1 MLFINKLKKFKKI
14 YLIIITSVLF
24 LNTFLISEIQAV
36 VSFKISEI
44 EISEDFDLNF
54 NKRKV
59 FDKAFKAAFEQ
70 LTLMTTTSS
79 YKKSLNQTNIEN
91 IKSLIDSFVISD
103 EKFINNKYYAKFNVN
118 FDKRKTLKFF
128 ENNNIFPSLP
138 KKIDVLFIPVLIN
151 SQNEKLIMFNQNPI
165 FINWNKNLKASD
177 LINYIPPNEDIEDR
191 IFLEANLKTI
201 EDYNFEQIIKKYA
214 IENFIINIIYQKKN
228 NLKVLSKIKLN
239 DNYNVVSSNYQ
250 NIDLEN
256 EESRKNFIYKLK
268 DIYEDDW
275 KELNII
281 NTSIKLSVTMSLL
294 SSDIDKIKLF
304 EGLINNLDLVSNFYI
319 LSFNNK
325 KIYYKIIYNGTPKKL
340 LAEIKNSGFE
350 VESDKKN
357 WNIK

>member
-36 VSFKISEI
+36 SFKISEI

-54 NKRKV
+54 NKKKV
-59 FDKAFKAAFEQ
+59 FDKAFKTAFEQ

-79 YKKSLNQTNIEN
+79 YKKRLNQTNIEN
-91 IKSLIDSFVISD
+91 IKSLIDSFNISD

-128 ENNNIFPSLP
+128 ENNNIFPSIP

-151 SQNEKLIMFNQNPI
+151 SKSEKLIMFNENPI

-201 EDYNFEQIIKKYA
+201 EDYNFEEIIKKYA
-214 IENFIINIIYQKKN
+214 IEDFIINIIYQKGN
-228 NLKVLSKIKLN
+228 NLKVLSKIKL
-239 DNYNVVSSNYQ
+239 DNNYKVVNSNYQ

-268 DIYEDDW
+268 DIYEDYW

-281 NTSIKLSVTMSLL
+281 NTSIKLSVTMSLS
-294 SSDIDKIKLF
+294 SSDIGKIKLF
-304 EGLINNLDLVSNFYI
+304 ESLMNNLDLVSNFYI

-340 LAEIKNSGFE
+340 LTVIKNSGFE
-350 VESDKKN
+350 IESDNKN

>member
-36 VSFKISEI
+36 SFKIPEI

-59 FDKAFKAAFEQ
+59 FDKAFKVAFDQ
-70 LTLMTTTSS
+70 LTLMITTSS
-79 YKKSLNQTNIEN
+79 YKKRLNQTNIEN
-91 IKSLIDSFVISD
+91 IKSLIDSFNISD

-118 FDKRKTLKFF
+118 FNKRKTLKFF
-128 ENNNIFPSLP
+128 EKNNIFPSIP

-151 SQNEKLIMFNQNPI
+151 SQSGKLIMFSENPI

-201 EDYNFEQIIKKYA
+201 EDYNFEEIIKKYS
-214 IENFIINIIYQKKN
+214 IEDFIINIIYQKEN

-239 DNYNVVSSNYQ
+239 DNYKVINTNYQ

-256 EESRKNFIYKLK
+256 EKSRKNFIYKLK

-275 KELNII
+275 KVLNII

-294 SSDIDKIKLF
+294 SRDIDKIKLF
-304 EGLINNLDLVSNFYI
+304 ESLMNNLDLVSDFYI

-340 LAEIKNSGFE
+340 LAVFKNSGFE
-350 VESDKKN
+350 VKRDDKN

>member
-36 VSFKISEI
+36 SFKISEI

-59 FDKAFKAAFEQ
+59 FDKAFKAAFDQ

-79 YKKSLNQTNIEN
+79 YKKRLNQTNIEN
-91 IKSLIDSFVISD
+91 IKSLIDSFNISD

-128 ENNNIFPSLP
+128 ENNNIFPSIP

-151 SQNEKLIMFNQNPI
+151 SKSEKLIMFNENPI
-165 FINWNKNLKASD
+165 FINWNKNLKVSD

-191 IFLEANLKTI
+191 IFLEAILKTI
-201 EDYNFEQIIKKYA
+201 EDYNFEDIIKKYA
-214 IENFIINIIYQKKN
+214 IEDFIINIIYLKGN
-228 NLKVLSKIKLN
+228 NLKVLSKIKL
-239 DNYNVVSSNYQ
+239 DNNYKVVNSNYQ

-281 NTSIKLSVTMSLL
+281 NTSIKLSVTMSLP
-294 SSDIDKIKLF
+294 SSDIGKIKLF
-304 EGLINNLDLVSNFYI
+304 ESLMNNLDLVSNFYI

-340 LAEIKNSGFE
+340 LTVIKNSGFE
-350 VESDKKN
+350 IESDNKN

>member
-24 LNTFLISEIQAV
+24 LNTFLILEIQAV
-36 VSFKISEI
+36 SFKIAEI

-54 NKRKV
+54 NKRRV
-59 FDKAFKAAFEQ
+59 YDKAFKAAFEQ
-70 LTLMTTTSS
+70 LILMTAKSS
-79 YKKSLNQTNIEN
+79 YKKRLNQTNIEN
-91 IKSLIDSFVISD
+91 IKSLINSFNVSD
-103 EKFINNKYYAKFNVN
+103 EKFINNKYYAKFNIN

-128 ENNNIFPSLP
+128 ENNNIFPSIP
-138 KKIDVLFIPVLIN
+138 KKIDVLFIPVLIT
-151 SQNEKLIMFNQNPI
+151 SKNEKLIMFNENPI
-165 FINWNKNLKASD
+165 FINWNKNLKDSD
-177 LINYIPPNEDIEDR
+177 LINYITPNEDIEDR

-201 EDYNFEQIIKKYA
+201 EDYDFEEIIKKYA
-214 IENFIINIIYQKKN
+214 IEDFIINIIYQKEN
-228 NLKVLSKIKLN
+228 NLKVLSKIKL
-239 DNYNVVSSNYQ
+239 DNNYKVVNSNYQ

-281 NTSIKLSVTMSLL
+281 NTSIKLSLTMSLP
-294 SSDIDKIKLF
+294 SSDIGKIKLF
-304 EGLINNLDLVSNFYI
+304 ESLMNNLDLVSNFYI

-340 LAEIKNSGFE
+340 LTVIKNSGFE
-350 VESDKKN
+350 IESDNKN

>member
-36 VSFKISEI
+36 SFKISEI
-44 EISEDFDLNF
+44 EITEAFNLNF

-59 FDKAFKAAFEQ
+59 FDKAFKAAFDQ
-70 LTLMTTTSS
+70 LILMTTKSS
-79 YKKSLNQTNIEN
+79 YKKRLNQTSIEN
-91 IKSLIDSFVISD
+91 IKNLINSFNVSD

-128 ENNNIFPSLP
+128 ENKHIFPSIP

-151 SQNEKLIMFNQNPI
+151 SKSEKLIMFNENPI
-165 FINWNKNLKASD
+165 FINWNKNVKASD
-177 LINYIPPNEDIEDR
+177 LINYILPNEDIEDR
-191 IFLEANLKTI
+191 IILEANLKTI
-201 EDYNFEQIIKKYA
+201 EDYNFEEIIKKYA
-214 IENFIINIIYQKKN
+214 IENFIINIIYQNEN
-228 NLKVLSKIKLN
+228 NLKVLSKIKLD
-239 DNYNVVSSNYQ
+239 DNYKVVNSNYS

-256 EESRKNFIYKLK
+256 EELRKNFIYKLK

-275 KELNII
+275 KDLNII
-281 NTSIKLSVTMSLL
+281 NTSIKLPVTMSLL
-294 SSDIDKIKLF
+294 SKDINKIKLF
-304 EGLINNLDLVSNFYI
+304 ESLMNNLDLVSNFDI

-340 LAEIKNSGFE
+340 LTVIKNSGLE
-350 VESDKKN
+350 VENDNKN

>member
-36 VSFKISEI
+36 SFRISEI
-44 EISEDFDLNF
+44 EISENFDLNF

-59 FDKAFKAAFEQ
+59 FDKAFRAAFDR

-79 YKKSLNQTNIEN
+79 YKKTLNLTNIEN
-91 IKSLIDSFVISD
+91 IKSLIDSFNISD
-103 EKFINNKYYAKFNVN
+103 EKFIKNKYYAKFNVN

-128 ENNNIFPSLP
+128 EKNNIFPSLP

-151 SQNEKLIMFNQNPI
+151 SKSEKLIMFNENPI
-165 FINWNKNLKASD
+165 FINWNKNLKVSD

-201 EDYNFEQIIKKYA
+201 EDYNFEEIIKKYA
-214 IENFIINIIYQKKN
+214 LEDFIINIIYQKEN
-228 NLKVLSKIKLN
+228 NLKVLSKIKL
-239 DNYNVVSSNYQ
+239 DGNYKVISNNYQ

-275 KELNII
+275 KNLNII
-281 NTSIKLSVTMSLL
+281 NTSIKSPVTISLL
-294 SSDIDKIKLF
+294 SSNLDKTKLF
-304 EGLINNLDLVSNFYI
+304 ENLINNLDLVSNFYI
-319 LSFNNK
+319 LSFDNK
-325 KIYYKIIYNGTPKKL
+325 KIFYKIIYNESPKKL
-340 LAEIKNSGFE
+340 LLVIKNSGFE
-350 VESDKKN
+350 VESDNKN